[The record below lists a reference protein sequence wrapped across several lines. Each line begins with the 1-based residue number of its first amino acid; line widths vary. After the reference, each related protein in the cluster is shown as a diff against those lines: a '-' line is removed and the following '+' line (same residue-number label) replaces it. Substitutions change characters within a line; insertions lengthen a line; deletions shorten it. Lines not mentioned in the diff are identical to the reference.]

1 MNKKILTFSIA
12 LFILSACS
20 QAAQTFDTPAANRQ
34 ADVPMSALQSSL
46 SEILKSNGFDQN
58 PYCDESLCFSHESTP
73 PQMVANVQENG
84 GFAIHVFKDASGAV
98 DVTVL
103 SSVVTQAYGQD
114 LTNWITEHLDA
125 SILEDQTGYV
135 GNYTIWMRVYDD
147 KGIVT
152 ITPNG

>member
-1 MNKKILTFSIA
+1 
-12 LFILSACS
+12 
-20 QAAQTFDTPAANRQ
+20 
-34 ADVPMSALQSSL
+34 
-46 SEILKSNGFDQN
+46 
-58 PYCDESLCFSHESTP
+58 
-73 PQMVANVQENG
+73 MVANVQENG